1 MKQAL
6 VILTLLGGIAFSAQA
21 HEVWLERNTDGSVK
35 VQFGEPG
42 SEQASAEE
50 LASLSAARIF
60 AANAKTPLTAT
71 AQADHLL
78 VKTQDSKSDISFYA
92 DTAWQPWKT
101 ETGLQAAIL
110 YARTGQEHTK
120 ALQDFEFTPV
130 KSGAPEFVLSYK
142 GAPLVN
148 HPVQVYR
155 PGFWSKSFTT
165 DAQGKFALDT
175 PDAGRYLLV
184 SNHTTE
190 GKQTLAGNEVD
201 SVLHI
206 TTTSFI
212 TQ

>member
-1 MKQAL
+1 
-6 VILTLLGGIAFSAQA
+6 
-21 HEVWLERNTDGSVK
+21 
-35 VQFGEPG
+35 
-42 SEQASAEE
+42 
-50 LASLSAARIF
+50 
-60 AANAKTPLTAT
+60 
-71 AQADHLL
+71 
-78 VKTQDSKSDISFYA
+78 
-92 DTAWQPWKT
+92 
-101 ETGLQAAIL
+101 
-110 YARTGQEHTK
+110 
-120 ALQDFEFTPV
+120 
-130 KSGAPEFVLSYK
+130 
-142 GAPLVN
+142 
-148 HPVQVYR
+148 VYR